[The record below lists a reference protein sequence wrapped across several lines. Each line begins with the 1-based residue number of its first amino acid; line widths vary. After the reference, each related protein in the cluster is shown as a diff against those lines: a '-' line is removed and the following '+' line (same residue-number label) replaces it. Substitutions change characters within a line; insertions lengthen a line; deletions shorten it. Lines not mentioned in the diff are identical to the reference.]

1 MVAILLIIFIIF
13 LFAALPTLPYCAS
26 GRARYH
32 VVSVG
37 ERAALNVKRPRLSS
51 TEAQHTPSPD
61 FASRFREL
69 QNELQNALDR
79 PAKSSPQRLLL
90 KGDDRSANGQEPRA
104 A

>member
-1 MVAILLIIFIIF
+1 MVAILLIVFIIL
-13 LFAALPTLPYCAS
+13 LFAALPTLPYSAS

-37 ERAALNVKRPRLSS
+37 PRTALNAKRLRVSS
-51 TEAQHTPSPD
+51 GEAPHTTPQD
-61 FASRFREL
+61 YASRFREL

-79 PAKSSPQRLLL
+79 QAKGWRKVGLSEA
-90 KGDDRSANGQEPRA
+90 DRFAHDREQRA